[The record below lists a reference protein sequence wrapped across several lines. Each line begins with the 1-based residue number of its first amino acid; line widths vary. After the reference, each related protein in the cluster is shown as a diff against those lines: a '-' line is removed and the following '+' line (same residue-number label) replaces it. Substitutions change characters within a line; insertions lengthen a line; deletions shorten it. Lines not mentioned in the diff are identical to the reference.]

1 MPQLNKYDVVII
13 GAGPIGLAC
22 GIEATKK
29 KLNYL
34 ILEAGCLVNSLY
46 HYPVNMTFFST
57 SERLEIGDVPF
68 ISHGYKPTRSEALE
82 YYRRVTFSWNLNV
95 RTYEKVIDIKDLDY
109 GYLIKTDK
117 AIYSSDNIIIATGFY
132 GLPNLMHIPGEE
144 LPKVKHY
151 YDEPHPYAGQKLI
164 IVGGGNS
171 AVDAALETFRRG
183 AHVTMVISAGELDSG
198 VKYWVRP
205 DIENRIKEGSIKA
218 YFNSTIK
225 EIRQTEVDLCT
236 PKGEFSIENHFVL
249 AMTGYKPD
257 YGLLHKAGVQVSNDS
272 LMEPI
277 YDPETFQ
284 ANKKGVFLAGC
295 VCGGMNTSRWNIES
309 SRYHAERIINY
320 ITSQV
325 NNP

>member
-236 PKGEFSIENHFVL
+236 PKGEFSIENDFVL